1 MNKASQPPDLSLLSF
16 NFNSLGFV
24 LSLCFFDI
32 VRGFKGK
39 RGKRVLAKLMALSHI
54 FVSLYCFNIW
64 YDFQGINISGK
75 QLAFSQTF
83 DTW

>member
-1 MNKASQPPDLSLLSF
+1 MNKTSQPPDLSLLSF
-16 NFNSLGFV
+16 NYNSLGFV
-24 LSLCFFDI
+24 LSLCLFDI
-32 VRGFKGK
+32 LRGFKRK
-39 RGKRVLAKLMALSHI
+39 RGLAKQMALSHI
-54 FVSLYCFNIW
+54 FVSLYCFDIW